1 MRLAHGD
8 FLGSDHR
15 ADVALRIVKI
25 AGANRA
31 CRADHYTRRLQLE
44 LDAVCAE
51 IALRRCAGGGVY
63 VKCVVWTGLHAGLAP
78 DTAAVVEIDDSII
91 SIVQGLSRTNIDTWC
106 GIAMIASHHAEMP
119 TGCRKLTFFDV
130 FDPGAED
137 PDGYVVLFL
146 TSHGTR
152 MASDAAVVIYYKTV
166 AQGVLLSVPRS

>member
-1 MRLAHGD
+1 MRLARGD
-8 FLGSDHR
+8 FLGRNHR
-15 ADVALRIVKI
+15 AHVALRIVEI
-25 AGANRA
+25 ACTNRA
-31 CRADHYTRRLQLE
+31 CRANHYTGRLEIE
-44 LDAVCAE
+44 LDAMCTEV
-51 IALRRCAGGGVY
+51 ALRRCVGVGVY
-63 VKCVVWTGLHAGLAP
+63 VKCVIWTGLHAGFAS